1 MDNMTLKL
9 GQVQLMV
16 GRDKAE
22 NLRRACVL
30 IRRAAEQGAQL
41 VMLPEMFCCPYENE
55 MFRPNSEEQ
64 GGPAQQA
71 LSALSRELGIWIV
84 GGTIPEREGKKL
96 YNTCYVY
103 DDQGRQAARHRK
115 IHLFDVNVEGGQY
128 FMESDTFA
136 PGNDI
141 TLMDTPWGRLGLC
154 VCFDLRFEELC
165 RVMTLRGAR
174 MILAPAA
181 FNMTTGPA
189 HWELLLRQRAVDNQC
204 FTVGVSPARDEAGP
218 YVAYGNSLA
227 VDPWGTVLCRAGAEE
242 TTLCADLDMARLEAV
257 RSQLPILS
265 ARRTDLYEVR
275 ER

>member
-1 MDNMTLKL
+1 MDSMTLKL

-141 TLMDTPWGRLGLC
+141 TLLDTPWGRLGLC
-154 VCFDLRFEELC
+154 VCFDLRFKELC

-204 FTVGVSPARDEAGP
+204 FTVGVSPARNEHAS
-218 YVAYGNSLA
+218 YVAFGNSL
-227 VDPWGTVLCRAGAEE
+227 VSDPWGTVLCRAE
-242 TTLCADLDMARLEAV
+242 ADPAILNAQLDFSRLEAV
-257 RSQLPILS
+257 RRQLPILS

>member
-1 MDNMTLKL
+1 MDSMTLKL

-22 NLRRACVL
+22 NLRRACAL

-84 GGTIPEREGKKL
+84 GGTIPEREGKRL

-141 TLMDTPWGRLGLC
+141 TLLDTPWGRLGLC

-165 RVMTLRGAR
+165 RVLTLRGAR

-189 HWELLLRQRAVDNQC
+189 HWELLFR
-204 FTVGVSPARDEAGP
+204 
-218 YVAYGNSLA
+218 
-227 VDPWGTVLCRAGAEE
+227 
-242 TTLCADLDMARLEAV
+242 
-257 RSQLPILS
+257 
-265 ARRTDLYEVR
+265 
-275 ER
+275 

>member
-84 GGTIPEREGKKL
+84 GGTIPEREG
-96 YNTCYVY
+96 
-103 DDQGRQAARHRK
+103 
-115 IHLFDVNVEGGQY
+115 
-128 FMESDTFA
+128 
-136 PGNDI
+136 
-141 TLMDTPWGRLGLC
+141 
-154 VCFDLRFEELC
+154 EE
-165 RVMTLRGAR
+165 VAVT
-174 MILAPAA
+174 
-181 FNMTTGPA
+181 
-189 HWELLLRQRAVDNQC
+189 ELELSRIDAIR
-204 FTVGVSPARDEAGP
+204 R
-218 YVAYGNSLA
+218 
-227 VDPWGTVLCRAGAEE
+227 
-242 TTLCADLDMARLEAV
+242 
-257 RSQLPILS
+257 QLPILS
-265 ARRTDLYEVR
+265 ARRTDLYEVQ
-275 ER
+275 

>member
-1 MDNMTLKL
+1 MDSMTLKL

-22 NLRRACVL
+22 NLRRACAL

-84 GGTIPEREGKKL
+84 GGTIPEREGKRL

-115 IHLFDVNVEGGQY
+115 IHLFDVNVEGD
-128 FMESDTFA
+128 STSWS
-136 PGNDI
+136 P
-141 TLMDTPWGRLGLC
+141 TPSPPETTSRCWIP
-154 VCFDLRFEELC
+154 
-165 RVMTLRGAR
+165 RGAGWGYACASTCGSR
-174 MILAPAA
+174 S
-181 FNMTTGPA
+181 
-189 HWELLLRQRAVDNQC
+189 C
-204 FTVGVSPARDEAGP
+204 AG
-218 YVAYGNSLA
+218 
-227 VDPWGTVLCRAGAEE
+227 C
-242 TTLCADLDMARLEAV
+242 
-257 RSQLPILS
+257 
-265 ARRTDLYEVR
+265 
-275 ER
+275 

>member
-1 MDNMTLKL
+1 MDSMTLKL

-96 YNTCYVY
+96 YELARRGQEVE
-103 DDQGRQAARHRK
+103 QAARHRK
-115 IHLFDVNVEGGQY
+115 IHLFDVNVEGD
-128 FMESDTFA
+128 STSWS
-136 PGNDI
+136 P
-141 TLMDTPWGRLGLC
+141 TPSPPETTSPCWIP
-154 VCFDLRFEELC
+154 
-165 RVMTLRGAR
+165 RGAGWGCACALTCGSR
-174 MILAPAA
+174 N
-181 FNMTTGPA
+181 F
-189 HWELLLRQRAVDNQC
+189 
-204 FTVGVSPARDEAGP
+204 AG
-218 YVAYGNSLA
+218 
-227 VDPWGTVLCRAGAEE
+227 
-242 TTLCADLDMARLEAV
+242 
-257 RSQLPILS
+257 
-265 ARRTDLYEVR
+265 
-275 ER
+275 

>member
-1 MDNMTLKL
+1 MDSMTLKL
-9 GQVQLMV
+9 GQIQLMV

-84 GGTIPEREGKKL
+84 GGTIPEREGERL

-115 IHLFDVNVEGGQY
+115 IHLFDVNVEGGD
-128 FMESDTFA
+128 STSWS
-136 PGNDI
+136 P
-141 TLMDTPWGRLGLC
+141 TPSPPETTSPCWIP
-154 VCFDLRFEELC
+154 
-165 RVMTLRGAR
+165 RGAGWGCACALTCGSR
-174 MILAPAA
+174 S
-181 FNMTTGPA
+181 F
-189 HWELLLRQRAVDNQC
+189 
-204 FTVGVSPARDEAGP
+204 AG
-218 YVAYGNSLA
+218 
-227 VDPWGTVLCRAGAEE
+227 
-242 TTLCADLDMARLEAV
+242 
-257 RSQLPILS
+257 
-265 ARRTDLYEVR
+265 
-275 ER
+275 

>member
-1 MDNMTLKL
+1 MKT
-9 GQVQLMV
+9 
-16 GRDKAE
+16 RCSAPTA
-22 NLRRACVL
+22 RSRA
-30 IRRAAEQGAQL
+30 
-41 VMLPEMFCCPYENE
+41 
-55 MFRPNSEEQ
+55 
-64 GGPAQQA
+64 GPAQQA

-141 TLMDTPWGRLGLC
+141 TLLDTPWGRLGLC

-174 MILAPAA
+174 DDPGPGGLQHDHRPRPLGAA
-181 FNMTTGPA
+181 A
-189 HWELLLRQRAVDNQC
+189 A
-204 FTVGVSPARDEAGP
+204 AAG
-218 YVAYGNSLA
+218 G
-227 VDPWGTVLCRAGAEE
+227 G
-242 TTLCADLDMARLEAV
+242 
-257 RSQLPILS
+257 
-265 ARRTDLYEVR
+265 
-275 ER
+275 

>member
-1 MDNMTLKL
+1 MDSMTLKL

-136 PGNDI
+136 P
-141 TLMDTPWGRLGLC
+141 RK
-154 VCFDLRFEELC
+154 RHH
-165 RVMTLRGAR
+165 
-174 MILAPAA
+174 PA
-181 FNMTTGPA
+181 GYP
-189 HWELLLRQRAVDNQC
+189 
-204 FTVGVSPARDEAGP
+204 VGQ
-218 YVAYGNSLA
+218 
-227 VDPWGTVLCRAGAEE
+227 AGA
-242 TTLCADLDMARLEAV
+242 V
-257 RSQLPILS
+257 RVL
-265 ARRTDLYEVR
+265 
-275 ER
+275 

>member
-1 MDNMTLKL
+1 MDSMTLKL

-22 NLRRACVL
+22 NLRRACAL

-84 GGTIPEREGKKL
+84 GGTIPEREGKRL

-141 TLMDTPWGRLGLC
+141 TLLDTPWGRLGLC

-165 RVMTLRGAR
+165 RVLTLRGAR

-189 HWELLLRQRAVDNQC
+189 HWELLFRQRAVR
-204 FTVGVSPARDEAGP
+204 TVGRHRSPVRHGGGGSRDG
-218 YVAYGNSLA
+218 
-227 VDPWGTVLCRAGAEE
+227 AGAFPHRCHPPSAAHPVGPE
-242 TTLCADLDMARLEAV
+242 DGSVRGAV
-257 RSQLPILS
+257 R
-265 ARRTDLYEVR
+265 E
-275 ER
+275 

>member
-1 MDNMTLKL
+1 MDSMTLKL

-22 NLRRACVL
+22 NLRRACAL
-30 IRRAAEQGAQL
+30 IRRAAERGAQL

-84 GGTIPEREGKKL
+84 GGTIPEREGERL

-141 TLMDTPWGRLGLC
+141 TLLDTPWGRVGLC

-189 HWELLLRQRAVDNQC
+189 HWELLFRQRAVDNQC
-204 FTVGVSPARDEAGP
+204 FTVGVSPARDEQGS
-218 YVAYGNSLA
+218 YVAYGNSIA
-227 VDPWGTVLCRAGAEE
+227 VDPWGAVLCRAGAEE
-242 TTLCADLDMARLEAV
+242 TTLYADLDVERLEAV
-257 RSQLPILS
+257 RAQLPILS

-275 ER
+275 EK